1 MAGKQYTDKKVLRE
15 VQISGKIVLS
25 LNGAQPVNK

>member
-15 VQISGKIVLS
+15 VQISGKIDLS
-25 LNGAQPVNK
+25 LDGAQPVNK